1 MIKKQAEDL
10 TKAYIHSYNLAME
23 EVRNPG
29 FATQVALGVTTSIAM
44 ATPKRN
50 VAVVDPFE
58 VILAHMGVVKQE
70 EAARA
75 DSDGQ
80 GEGGNVHNG

>member
-23 EVRNPG
+23 EVRNPE
-29 FATQVALGVTTSIAM
+29 FATQVAMSVTTSIAM
-44 ATPKRN
+44 ATPKKN

-58 VILAHMGVVKQE
+58 VLLAHMGMVKQE
-70 EAARA
+70 EAEGAG
-75 DSDGQ
+75 SDGQ
-80 GEGGNVHNG
+80 GDGSR